1 MMTIYQHGGYAMNN
15 SSRRDA
21 IKVGLG
27 GAALAMLPL
36 PSGPARAQ
44 VRQTL
49 KGPLNVII
57 HCHTVGKAE
66 DIALF
71 KESAGIE
78 TNVSC
83 FTTNTDVLTRMV
95 AGAGRQ
101 FDAYTMNIQFLKPV
115 IQRGLAAPQDWSKIP
130 NTENMLPMFKNPLN
144 STIDGKHYS
153 LPWMFGYDS
162 VIYNRDVIPEC
173 DSYAVL
179 FDDKYA
185 GRVTMRDDPQFSII
199 IVALYMQKPNPLSL
213 NSKDLKEISDFL
225 IKKKK
230 NFRSLWSGFAEPVS
244 LMKSGEV
251 VAVGQGW
258 IPIYRELKK
267 SGMNVGFA
275 LLKEKVTS
283 WTQDLVI
290 PPQAMERGMADSVY
304 AFMNWVIGPEMG
316 ARMGRSVGYVSPSGA
331 ALSLL
336 SPAEAQEIGYDDI
349 EKVWRN
355 SLPVTEF
362 PDNLQEWNDA
372 WSRFKAA

>member
-1 MMTIYQHGGYAMNN
+1 MIKL
-15 SSRRDA
+15 SRRDTM
-21 IKVGLG
+21 KLGFG
-27 GAALAMLPL
+27 GAALATLPMGI
-36 PSGPARAQ
+36 GPASSQ
-44 VRQTL
+44 VAQTL

-71 KESAGIE
+71 KAESHVE

-83 FTTNTDVLTRMV
+83 FTTNTDVLTKMA
-95 AGAGRQ
+95 AGGGRQ

-115 IQRGLAAPQDWSKIP
+115 IQRGLAAPQDWSKMS
-130 NTENMLPMFKNPLN
+130 NTKTMLPMFRNPLN

-153 LPWMFGYDS
+153 LPWMFGCDS
-162 VIYNRDVIPEC
+162 VVYNRDVIPEC
-173 DSYAVL
+173 DSYGVL

-185 GRVTMRDDPQFSII
+185 GRIALRDDPQFSII
-199 IVALYMQKPNPLSL
+199 LVALYMQKPNPLTL
-213 NSKDLKEISDFL
+213 NAKDLKEISDFL

-244 LMKSGEV
+244 LMKSGEI
-251 VAVGQGW
+251 VATGQGW
-258 IPIYRELKK
+258 IPIYRALRA

-275 LLKEKVTS
+275 KLKDKVTS

-290 PPQAMERGMADSVY
+290 PPQTFERGMGDTTY

-336 SPAEAQEIGYDDI
+336 TPAEAKDVGYDDI
-349 EKVWRN
+349 ADVWAN
-355 SLPVTEF
+355 SLPVTDF

>member
-1 MMTIYQHGGYAMNN
+1 MNRI
-15 SSRRDA
+15 SRRA
-21 IKVGLG
+21 ALKLGAG
-27 GAALAMLPL
+27 GAALAMLPT
-36 PSGPARAQ
+36 SYGPASSQ
-44 VRQTL
+44 VAQTL

-71 KESAGIE
+71 EAESHLQ

-83 FTTNTDVLTRMV
+83 FTTNTDVLTKMA
-95 AGAGRQ
+95 AGGGRQ
-101 FDAYTMNIQFLKPV
+101 FDAYTMSIQFLKPV

-130 NTENMLPMFKNPLN
+130 NTKNMLPMFKNPIN

-173 DSYAVL
+173 DSYSVL

-185 GRVTMRDDPQFSII
+185 GRVTLRDDPQFSII
-199 IVALYMQKPNPLSL
+199 IVALYMQKPNPLQL
-213 NSKDLKEISDFL
+213 NSQDLKEISDFL

-251 VAVGQGW
+251 VAIGEGW
-258 IPIYRELKK
+258 LPIYRSLKS
-267 SGMNVGFA
+267 SGVNVGFA
-275 LLKEKVTS
+275 LLKDKVIS

-290 PPQAMERGMADSVY
+290 PPQALERGMGDSDY

-316 ARMGRSVGYVSPSGA
+316 ARMGRQAGYVSPSGA

-336 SPAEAQEIGYDDI
+336 TPEEAKNIGYDDI
-349 EKVWRN
+349 EKVWNN

>member
-1 MMTIYQHGGYAMNN
+1 
-15 SSRRDA
+15 
-21 IKVGLG
+21 
-27 GAALAMLPL
+27 
-36 PSGPARAQ
+36 
-44 VRQTL
+44 
-49 KGPLNVII
+49 
-57 HCHTVGKAE
+57 
-66 DIALF
+66 
-71 KESAGIE
+71 
-78 TNVSC
+78 
-83 FTTNTDVLTRMV
+83 
-95 AGAGRQ
+95 
-101 FDAYTMNIQFLKPV
+101 
-115 IQRGLAAPQDWSKIP
+115 
-130 NTENMLPMFKNPLN
+130 
-144 STIDGKHYS
+144 
-153 LPWMFGYDS
+153 MFGYDS

-185 GRVTMRDDPQFSII
+185 GRVTMRDDPQFSIV

-290 PPQAMERGMADSVY
+290 PPQAIERGMADSVY

-336 SPAEAQEIGYDDI
+336 TPAEAQEIGYNDI
-349 EKVWRN
+349 EKVWQN